1 MPFLQSMDILPYLYL
16 PYLILNYFY
25 LHYWREVMFNFYDNN
40 IILLSSDY
48 ICLSRPYY
56 FKFLKR
62 LSSTNFSWSNFSWS
76 NFSFLFPYKY
86 QTRRKTCAIKP
97 SLSVLL
103 NLTLGCLIST
113 MTIFNIVRHSKIFNI
128 HAPWTHEV
136 NLLYIRC
143 S

>member
-1 MPFLQSMDILPYLYL
+1 MPFLQSMDILSYLYL

-25 LHYWREVMFNFYDNN
+25 LHCWREVMFNFYDNN

-113 MTIFNIVRHSKIFNI
+113 MTIFIIVRHSKIFNI
-128 HAPWTHEV
+128 HTPWTHEV